1 MNYFILATESGELLL
16 AENGY
21 ELAADAFVGTILTDE
36 AGQWLLTEDGRPI
49 LINEPTEDYLA
60 SELGE
65 YLLTEDGR
73 YILVTAGFAQ
83 PVLFIANVG
92 RMMGR

>member
-21 ELAADAFVGTILTDE
+21 ELAAEAFLGIILTDQS
-36 AGQWLLTEDGRPI
+36 GQW
-49 LINEPTEDYLA
+49 
-60 SELGE
+60 
-65 YLLTEDGR
+65 LLTEDGR